1 MTTATFDTLEFAEEL
16 RAVGIPDEHAKAQ
29 ARALSKAMESKD
41 LVTKEHLDLR
51 LEALKVELIKWV
63 IGMFGVQIAV
73 FALLLKLFIP

>member
-16 RAVGIPDEHAKAQ
+16 RAAGIPDEHAKAQ
-29 ARALSKAMESKD
+29 ARALSRAMESKD

-63 IGMFGVQIAV
+63 VGMFGVQIAV